1 MPMKNV
7 LELFLQ
13 MALVLFIAGSL
24 FEMGL
29 RVPLRDAFA
38 ALGDWR
44 FAAATVLWGFVF
56 CPALGIVL
64 TWIVPL
70 DPSHASGLRLL
81 AMAPAAPFLPVVAA
95 RAGGELAYAAA
106 FLVVATIG
114 TIVFMPIAVP
124 KLVTGFTADPWAI
137 ARPLL
142 TLIAAPLIAG
152 AALQAAAPRA
162 AARMRPLLRAL
173 TAVATLQVVVLI
185 AFLYGRDFLGAIGT
199 YAIATHCAFLALATA
214 GAYFLT
220 PGVPDVRKRVLALG
234 LCTRNIGAAAAPLL
248 AAGADRRAMVMVA
261 LAVPTTVVGAA
272 LASRWL
278 SRRDER
284 RKAA

>member
-1 MPMKNV
+1 MKNV

-13 MALVLFIAGSL
+13 MALVVFIAGSL
-24 FEMGL
+24 LEMGL
-29 RVPLRDAFA
+29 RVPLRAAFA

-44 FAAATVLWGFVF
+44 FAGATVLWGFVI

-64 TWIVPL
+64 TEVMPL
-70 DPSHASGLRLL
+70 DPSHAAGLRLL
-81 AMAPAAPFLPVVAA
+81 AMAPAAPFLPSAAA

-106 FLVVATIG
+106 FLVLATVG
-114 TIVFMPIAVP
+114 AVVFMPVAVP

-142 TLIAAPLIAG
+142 SLIVAPLAAG
-152 AALQAAAPRA
+152 AALQAAAPRV
-162 AARMRPLLRAL
+162 AARFRPLLRP
-173 TAVATLQVVVLI
+173 VIVVVTLQVVVLV
-185 AFLYGRDFLGAIGT
+185 ALLYGREFLGAIGT
-199 YAIATHCAFLALATA
+199 YAIAAQCAVLAVATA

-220 PGVPDVRKRVLALG
+220 PGVPDAQKRVLALG
-234 LCTRNIGAAAAPLL
+234 LCTRNIGAAAAPLM

-261 LAVPTTVVGAA
+261 LAIPTTIAGAA

-278 SRRDER
+278 SRRR
-284 RKAA
+284 VA